1 MEREA
6 TLKYSLAVILGVFLI
21 FNAVLVLF
29 AAQGRPLIGAQ
40 ETIPIGIKWL
50 ILMLITVASVG
61 IAFWLHRAFVE
72 GGVSPVDTTW
82 VDFVVIAF
90 ALLTM
95 FALLFIGEAYWALFA
110 FFLLLLFIFTALVLK
125 RFLSSGNGWL
135 GWLIGTILLVVLVV
149 IFISTLFPPT

>member
-1 MEREA
+1 MERET
-6 TLKYSLAVILGVFLI
+6 TLKYSLAVVLGVFLV

-29 AAQGRPLIGAQ
+29 AAQGRPLIDSQ

-50 ILMLITVASVG
+50 VLLLVTLFSVG
-61 IAFWLHRAFVE
+61 LAYWLHRAFVD

-82 VDFVVIAF
+82 VDFVVISV

-95 FALLFIGEAYWALFA
+95 FALLFVGAAYWALFA

-125 RFLSSGNGWL
+125 RFLANGRGWL

-149 IFISTLFPPT
+149 IFISTMFPKT